1 MKENVKWII
10 IDGPPGIGCPV
21 NASLS
26 GVDFVVIVNIDKSV
40 SYRGI
45 KNDIDL
51 GKDVAKFY
59 GGGGHPKASGSPVGD
74 DIRSQLLD
82 LIFSR

>member
-26 GVDFVVIVNIDKSV
+26 AVDFVVIVTEPTQS
-40 SYRGI
+40 GLH
-45 KNDIDL
+45 DL
-51 GKDVAKFY
+51 KD
-59 GGGGHPKASGSPVGD
+59 
-74 DIRSQLLD
+74 
-82 LIFSR
+82 